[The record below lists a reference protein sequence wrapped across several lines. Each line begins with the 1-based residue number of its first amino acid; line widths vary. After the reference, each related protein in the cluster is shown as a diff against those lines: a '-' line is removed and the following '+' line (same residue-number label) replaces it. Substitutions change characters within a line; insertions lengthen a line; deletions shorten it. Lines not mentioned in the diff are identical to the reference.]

1 MNMIMCDH
9 PPNMETTKRQMEG
22 SEELSWKSQS
32 LCLGSKEKSGTVS
45 VHQFV
50 LKNVFFKK

>member
-1 MNMIMCDH
+1 MIMCDH